1 MDDSWGS
8 VILSGGR
15 GSRMGYED
23 KSGLL
28 FKGMTFLERI
38 SGQLGMLGGACYL
51 SRAAYKAGEPRR
63 GFTVIEDT
71 VKGKDGEWIGPMGG
85 IWSCFETAGE
95 DCLFFVSC
103 DMPLFRAVMAQ
114 RLIRHMKPGV
124 DAVLW
129 RTRDGRLQP
138 MCGLY
143 SRSCLPVLKQHMEQQ
158 DYRMMRFLGH
168 LNCVVVETSGEH
180 IPDQWFLNVN
190 TPEVYGKLD
199 QAAQPVLAVSGS
211 KNTGKT
217 WLLEHLVSILAGAGV
232 RAAVIKHD
240 GHEFEADV
248 PGTDSHRMKKAGAFG
263 TVVYSGTR
271 FALVKDQAGLEARD
285 FFGYFP
291 EADLLMLE
299 GQKNS
304 AYPKIE
310 VLRQE
315 ISCSP
320 VCSPE
325 TVLAYVA
332 DCQVSQQGSR
342 EPRQVFAFDQLDE
355 VAELV
360 IHHMDAVFFK
370 N

>member
-1 MDDSWGS
+1 M
-8 VILSGGR
+8 
-15 GSRMGYED
+15 
-23 KSGLL
+23 
-28 FKGMTFLERI
+28 
-38 SGQLGMLGGACYL
+38 
-51 SRAAYKAGEPRR
+51 
-63 GFTVIEDT
+63 
-71 VKGKDGEWIGPMGG
+71 
-85 IWSCFETAGE
+85 
-95 DCLFFVSC
+95 
-103 DMPLFRAVMAQ
+103 
-114 RLIRHMKPGV
+114 
-124 DAVLW
+124 
-129 RTRDGRLQP
+129 
-138 MCGLY
+138 
-143 SRSCLPVLKQHMEQQ
+143 
-158 DYRMMRFLGH
+158 
-168 LNCVVVETSGEH
+168 
-180 IPDQWFLNVN
+180 
-190 TPEVYGKLD
+190 
-199 QAAQPVLAVSGS
+199 LAVSGS

-291 EADLLMLE
+291 EADILLLE

-342 EPRQVFAFDQLDE
+342 EPRQVFAFDQLNE
-355 VAELV
+355 VAELA